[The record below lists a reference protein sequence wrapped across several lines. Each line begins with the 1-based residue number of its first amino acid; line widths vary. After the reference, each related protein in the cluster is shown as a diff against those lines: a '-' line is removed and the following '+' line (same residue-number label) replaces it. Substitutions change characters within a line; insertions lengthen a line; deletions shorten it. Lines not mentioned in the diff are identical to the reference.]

1 MYCRNCGRK
10 LLPGADICDV
20 CGIKPPLGQHYC
32 NSCGVGVLPQA
43 EKCIICGAVFGKPPR
58 PKAKTI
64 AVLLAVFLGYWTWVY
79 TYRKNA
85 WKFWVGLAAGLPS
98 FVIFNIG
105 LIPHNSVE
113 YDANGNYLGWG
124 GLHFSNYVLFPAL
137 LVFLAVWIWAVIDVC
152 LKKQNWYLTYNWIVP
167 PMRKKGGKK

>member
-32 NSCGVGVLPQA
+32 NSCGVGVLPLA

-79 TYRKNA
+79 T
-85 WKFWVGLAAGLPS
+85 
-98 FVIFNIG
+98 
-105 LIPHNSVE
+105 
-113 YDANGNYLGWG
+113 
-124 GLHFSNYVLFPAL
+124 
-137 LVFLAVWIWAVIDVC
+137 
-152 LKKQNWYLTYNWIVP
+152 
-167 PMRKKGGKK
+167 